1 MEMHS
6 VKQALIMFRQNWKD
20 SLILGVLATLFTFF
34 SQIVPTIG
42 ALLIAV
48 GLLIFQELANLRLQK
63 GRWER
68 DFTHLQKDWVSWLIT
83 AVILMPTGIL
93 MGSAFGVIHSP
104 QPLIQSL
111 PAGFGLMAMGVFFYF
126 ILSHGLN
133 LQLETHMGIAK
144 AMDRTVIAAIKNLGP
159 FLAATVAISVA
170 LVIATYLRGLGLIL
184 ALPFMFFT
192 CFYLYI
198 EMKNKNAFEKK

>member
-1 MEMHS
+1 MHS

-20 SLILGVLATLFTFF
+20 SLLLGVLATLFTFF
-34 SQIVPTIG
+34 SQIVPVIG

-63 GRWER
+63 GRWQR

-93 MGSAFGVIHSP
+93 MGSAFGIIHSP

-111 PAGFGLMAMGVFFYF
+111 PAGFGLMSLGVFFYF

-133 LQLETHMGIAK
+133 LQLETHQGIAK
-144 AMDRTVIAAIKNLGP
+144 ALDRTALSSVRNLGTY
-159 FLAATVAISVA
+159 LIATMTVALA
-170 LVIATYLRGLGLIL
+170 LVIATYLRGYGLVL
-184 ALPFMFFT
+184 ALPLMFFT

-198 EMKNKNAFEKK
+198 ELKNKKAFDKK

>member
-1 MEMHS
+1 MEMQS
-6 VKQALIMFRQNWKD
+6 LKQAFIMFRGNWKD
-20 SLILGVLATLFTFF
+20 SLLLGVLATMFTFF
-34 SQIVPTIG
+34 SQVVPTIG

-63 GRWER
+63 GRWDR

-83 AVILMPTGIL
+83 AVILMPSGIL

-104 QPLIQSL
+104 QPLIQAL
-111 PAGFGLMAMGVFFYF
+111 PAGFGLMAIGVFFYF
-126 ILSHGLN
+126 ILTHGLN
-133 LQLETHMGIAK
+133 LQLDSHQGIAK
-144 AMDRTVIAAIKNLGP
+144 ALDRSAIASIKNFGSYFP
-159 FLAATVAISVA
+159 ATLVISVL
-170 LVIATYLRGLGLIL
+170 LVIATYMRGYGLIL

-198 EMKNKNAFEKK
+198 EMKKKNAFDKK

>member
-1 MEMHS
+1 
-6 VKQALIMFRQNWKD
+6 MFRQNWKD
-20 SLILGVLATLFTFF
+20 SLLLGVLATSFTFF

-68 DFTHLQKDWVSWLIT
+68 DFTHVQKEWVSWLVI

-93 MGSAFGVIHSP
+93 MGSAFAVAHSP
-104 QPLIQSL
+104 QPLWQSL
-111 PAGFGLMAMGVFFYF
+111 PAATGLMALGVIFYF
-126 ILSHGLN
+126 ILTHGLN
-133 LQLETHMGIAK
+133 LQLESHEGIAK
-144 AMDRTVIAAIKNLGP
+144 TLDKTA
-159 FLAATVAISVA
+159 LAAVRNLSSYLPATAIISVL
-170 LVIATYLRGLGLIL
+170 LVVATYLNGYGLIL
-184 ALPFMFFT
+184 VLPFMFYT

-198 EMKNKNAFEKK
+198 EMKNKKAFDKK

>member
-1 MEMHS
+1 MHS

-34 SQIVPTIG
+34 SQVVPVIG

-68 DFTHLQKDWVSWLIT
+68 DFTHLQKEWVAWLIT

-93 MGSAFGVIHSP
+93 MGSAFGIIHSP
-104 QPLIQSL
+104 QPLVQSL
-111 PAGFGLMAMGVFFYF
+111 PAGFGLMSLGVFFYF

-133 LQLETHMGIAK
+133 LQLETHQGIAK
-144 AMDRTVIAAIKNLGP
+144 ALDRAALSSVKNLGSY
-159 FLAATVAISVA
+159 LVATLTVALA
-170 LVIATYLRGLGLIL
+170 LVIATYLRGYGLIL
-184 ALPFMFFT
+184 ALPLMFFT

-198 EMKNKNAFEKK
+198 ELKNKKAFDKN

>member
-1 MEMHS
+1 MHS
-6 VKQALIMFRQNWKD
+6 VKQAFIMLRQIWKD
-20 SLILGVLATLFTFF
+20 SLLLGVLATSFTFF

-63 GRWER
+63 GRWDR
-68 DFTHLQKDWVSWLIT
+68 DFTHLQKEWVAWLVT

-93 MGSAFGVIHSP
+93 MGSAFAVIHSP
-104 QPLIQSL
+104 QPMWQSV
-111 PAGFGLMAMGVFFYF
+111 PAGFGLMVLGVLFYF

-133 LQLETHMGIAK
+133 LQLETHQSIAK
-144 AMDRTVIAAIKNLGP
+144 SLDKAALAAMKNLGSYIP
-159 FLAATVAISVA
+159 ATIVISIA
-170 LVIATYLRGLGLIL
+170 LVIATFMRGFGLIL
-184 ALPFMFFT
+184 VLPFMFYT

-198 EMKNKNAFEKK
+198 EMKNKKAFDKK